1 MRLLSLLALAL
12 LSSLVQAADEPSAK
26 PVKKAGRANP
36 GLGMIPESVAGVPDE
51 QLAKIRRALMATYA
65 DEAVAAARKRL
76 ADLKERTRFVK
87 GRNEAEDLRLEF
99 ETARDAMV
107 KATLAA
113 AQKFDPAIEKDP
125 LVLTL
130 NAIEEQVKK
139 RGQEAAKAAQEKA
152 AAEERAAAASKPK
165 DEAKPA
171 AESKPKEESAKPMS
185 PTELLADVE
194 GVSPE
199 DMRKFRAAAYKA
211 QRDPQVKEIKAKR
224 AQLVKEAEFLSPEEK
239 KNLRGDF
246 EQLQT
251 DLRKANLAA
260 IAQAA
265 PDLAKET
272 IEKIYEVVETR
283 TREASEKAGKKKA
296 TKTPL
301 KPFPFGEKK

>member
-12 LSSLVQAADEPSAK
+12 IALSLPAADEPAAK
-26 PVKKAGRANP
+26 PAKKAPRA
-36 GLGMIPESVAGVPDE
+36 GTALPESVAGVSDE
-51 QLAKIRRALMATYA
+51 QLAKIRRALMATYG
-65 DEAVAAARKRL
+65 DEAIAAARKRL

-99 ETARDAMV
+99 EAARDAMV
-107 KATLAA
+107 KATLEAT
-113 AQKFDPAIEKDP
+113 QKLDPSIEKDA

-130 NAIEEQVKK
+130 NAIEELIKK

-152 AAEERAAAASKPK
+152 SAEERAAAANKPK

-171 AESKPKEESAKPMS
+171 TKEEEPKPVT
-185 PTELLADVE
+185 PADLLADVE
-194 GVSPE
+194 GVSSE

-211 QRDPQVKEIKAKR
+211 QRDPQVKELKAKR
-224 AQLVKEAEFLSPEEK
+224 AQLLKEAEFLSQEEK
-239 KNLRGDF
+239 KNMRGEF
-246 EQLQT
+246 EQLQA
-251 DLRKANLAA
+251 DVRKANLAA

-272 IEKIYEVVETR
+272 LEKIYDAVETR
-283 TREASEKAGKKKA
+283 TREAMEKSGKKKA

>member
-12 LSSLVQAADEPSAK
+12 IALPLPAADEPAAK
-26 PVKKAGRANP
+26 PAKKAPRA
-36 GLGMIPESVAGVPDE
+36 GTALPESVAGVSDE
-51 QLAKIRRALMATYA
+51 QLAKIRRALMATYG
-65 DEAVAAARKRL
+65 DEAIAAARKRL

-99 ETARDAMV
+99 EAARDAMV
-107 KATLAA
+107 KATLEAT
-113 AQKFDPAIEKDP
+113 QKLDPSIEKDA

-130 NAIEEQVKK
+130 NAIEELIKK

-152 AAEERAAAASKPK
+152 TAEERAAAANKPK

-171 AESKPKEESAKPMS
+171 TKEEEPKPL
-185 PTELLADVE
+185 TVVDLLADVE
-194 GVSPE
+194 GASAD

-211 QRDPQVKEIKAKR
+211 QRDPQVKELKAKR
-224 AQLVKEAEFLSPEEK
+224 AQLLKEAEFLSQEEK
-239 KNLRGDF
+239 KNMRGEF
-246 EQLQT
+246 EQLQA
-251 DLRKANLAA
+251 DVRKANLAA

-272 IEKIYEVVETR
+272 LEKIYDAVETR
-283 TREASEKAGKKKA
+283 TREAMEKSGKKKA